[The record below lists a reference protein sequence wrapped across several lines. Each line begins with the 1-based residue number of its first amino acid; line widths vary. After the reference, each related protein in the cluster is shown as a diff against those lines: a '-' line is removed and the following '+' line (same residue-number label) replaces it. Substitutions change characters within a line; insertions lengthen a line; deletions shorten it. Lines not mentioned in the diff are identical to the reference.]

1 MAEKVEVVVAA
12 AAVTGFKQNALVE
25 LPSLENKGSGGIR
38 HCFAVTNQQGEQGSY
53 LHSARS
59 LSSY

>member
-1 MAEKVEVVVAA
+1 MVAA
-12 AAVTGFKQNALVE
+12 AAVTGFEQTALVE

-38 HCFAVTNQQGEQGSY
+38 HCLAVTNQQGEQESY
-53 LHSARS
+53 LHSAWS